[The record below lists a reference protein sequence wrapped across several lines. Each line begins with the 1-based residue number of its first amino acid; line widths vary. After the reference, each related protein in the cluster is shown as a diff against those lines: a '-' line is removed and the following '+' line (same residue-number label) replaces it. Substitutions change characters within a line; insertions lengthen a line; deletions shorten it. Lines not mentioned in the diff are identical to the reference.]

1 MGKIKPIQFVVLS
14 YLLVISIGALILC
27 LPVSSKD
34 GEFTPFIDALF
45 TATSATCVTG
55 LVVRDTGTYWSLFG
69 QLVILIL
76 IQVGGLGYM
85 TIATFFPLILG
96 RKVGLIE
103 RIRLAETLNISSLK
117 GIMLLAKYVF
127 FTVVFLEGLGAV
139 FLFLRF
145 ISLMPLFKAAY
156 FAVFHSVSAFCN
168 AGFDLMGSFSGPFSS
183 LTFFKGDVL
192 VNLTVCT
199 LIICGG
205 IGFPVIVNLVR
216 HWRKKEALE
225 LHTKLVLRFTAILL
239 ILGTFVIFGME
250 FQNPHT
256 LGQLPLGEKLLSSFF
271 QAVTPR
277 TAGFNTLDI
286 RSMNVGTLM
295 FIVILMFIG
304 ASPGGTGGGVKTSS
318 IGVIL
323 ATIKSTVRG
332 YSETVLWGKQIPPYL
347 VRKAFS
353 IVALSFFLVCFV
365 AICLSVV
372 EPFHFTELLFETT
385 SGFGT
390 VGLSTGITPSLTI
403 PGKLFIIFTVFS
415 GRVGV
420 LTLVTALILK
430 RKETRIGYP
439 QEELI
444 VG

>member
-1 MGKIKPIQFVVLS
+1 MVLS
-14 YLLVISIGALILC
+14 YLLVISIGAIILW
-27 LPVSSKD
+27 LPISSKD

-69 QLVILIL
+69 QIVILLL
-76 IQVGGLGYM
+76 IQIGGLGYM
-85 TIATFFPLILG
+85 TIATFFPIILG

-103 RIRLAETLNISSLK
+103 RIRLAETLNLSSLK

-127 FTVVFLEGLGAV
+127 FTVVFLEGLGAIALFIR
-139 FLFLRF
+139 FL
-145 ISLMPLFKAAY
+145 SLMPVITAAY
-156 FAVFHSVSAFCN
+156 FAIFHSVSAFCN

-183 LTFFKGDVL
+183 LTFFRGDIL
-192 VNLTVCT
+192 VNLTVCL
-199 LIICGG
+199 LIIFGG
-205 IGFPVIVNLVR
+205 IGFPVIVNLIR
-216 HWRKKEALE
+216 HWRKKEPLE
-225 LHTKLVLRFTAILL
+225 LHSKIVLRLTSVLL
-239 ILGTFVIFGME
+239 ILGTLAILGME

-256 LGQLPLGEKLLSSFF
+256 IGQLPLGEKVLASFF

-295 FIVILMFIG
+295 FLVILMFIG

-332 YSETVLWGKQIPPYL
+332 YSETVLWGKQIPSYL

-365 AICLSVV
+365 SICLSAF
-372 EPFHFTELLFETT
+372 EPFNFTELLFETT

-390 VGLSTGITPSLTI
+390 VGLSTGITPSLTTA
-403 PGKLFIIFTVFS
+403 GKLFIIFTVFS

-430 RKETRIGYP
+430 RKDTRIGYP